1 MDFDEHF
8 PELVDTFK
16 NDEIEIWAQYQI
28 HPMYNFDWKTSSLTG
43 FNFSYNLSEIYFESH
58 SSLDENT

>member
-43 FNFSYNLSEIYFESH
+43 FNFSYNLSEIYF
-58 SSLDENT
+58 